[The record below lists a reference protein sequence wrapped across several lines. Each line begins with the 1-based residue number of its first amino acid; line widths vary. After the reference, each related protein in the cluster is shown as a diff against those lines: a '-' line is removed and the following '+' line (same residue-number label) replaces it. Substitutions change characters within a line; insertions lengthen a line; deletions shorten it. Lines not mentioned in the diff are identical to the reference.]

1 MGDFTLEPQ
10 QEDVVCVDLEGEWS
24 EQSRVFRH
32 PEFQDGRVAF
42 VVGEVGEGGDHMNIT
57 FRNLTDKQVT
67 IAGDLIVVIV
77 NEDPAAVDTF
87 VTKGESEGAEA
98 DKEAKLKAETEA
110 KKKSEKEAKE
120 RAEKDAKVKADKE
133 AKDKAEKEANEKAEK
148 EDKEKAEKEA
158 KVKAEKEVKVKAD
171 KEAKVKAEKEA
182 KEKVA
187 KEAKV

>member
-32 PEFQDGRVAF
+32 PDFQDGRVAF

-77 NEDPAAVDTF
+77 SEDPAAVDTF
-87 VTKGESEGAEA
+87 VTKGESDGAEA
-98 DKEAKLKAETEA
+98 DKEAKLKAEI
-110 KKKSEKEAKE
+110 EAKE

-133 AKDKAEKEANEKAEK
+133 AKDKAEKEAKEKAEK
-148 EDKEKAEKEA
+148 EAKEKAEKEA
-158 KVKAEKEVKVKAD
+158 KVKAVNDAKVKAD
-171 KEAKVKAEKEA
+171 IEAKENAEKEA

>member
-32 PEFQDGRVAF
+32 GDFQDGRVAF

-98 DKEAKLKAETEA
+98 VKEAKLKAEIEA

-120 RAEKDAKVKADKE
+120 RAEKGAE
-133 AKDKAEKEANEKAEK
+133 EKAEKEAKEKAEK
-148 EDKEKAEKEA
+148 EAKEKAEKEA
-158 KVKAEKEVKVKAD
+158 KVKAENDAKVKAD
-171 KEAKVKAEKEA
+171 IEAKAKAEKEAKENAEKEA